1 MGGREWDRR
10 EQEGMGRK
18 GMGGDR
24 RVGGE
29 RGPKGKR
36 ERKGVK
42 QVGECELSVLAE
54 VQKLS

>member
-10 EQEGMGRK
+10 EQEGMGGK

-24 RVGGE
+24 REGGE

-54 VQKLS
+54 V